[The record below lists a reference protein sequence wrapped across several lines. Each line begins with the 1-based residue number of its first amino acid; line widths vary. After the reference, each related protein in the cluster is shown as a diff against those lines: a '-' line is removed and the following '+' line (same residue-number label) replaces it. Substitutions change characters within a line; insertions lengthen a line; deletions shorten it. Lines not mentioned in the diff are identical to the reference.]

1 MSKQPDLKKE
11 WGKAKEQLTQFGKE
25 AMDLAKK
32 GEKEFVKFSRR
43 SKLQL
48 DSTAMDLK
56 REQLYYLI
64 GREYVRANAP
74 ERPTEALGRFLG
86 EVEKVNDE
94 QKKLRIK
101 LKNIQ

>member
-1 MSKQPDLKKE
+1 MSKQPDFKE
-11 WGKAKEQLTQFGKE
+11 ELGKAKEQLAKFGKE
-25 AMDLAKK
+25 AVDLAKK

-64 GREYVRANAP
+64 GREYVRASAP
-74 ERPTEALGRFLG
+74 ERPTENLVKFLG
-86 EVEKVNDE
+86 EIEKINDG
-94 QKKLRIK
+94 QKKLRVK
-101 LKNIQ
+101 LKSI